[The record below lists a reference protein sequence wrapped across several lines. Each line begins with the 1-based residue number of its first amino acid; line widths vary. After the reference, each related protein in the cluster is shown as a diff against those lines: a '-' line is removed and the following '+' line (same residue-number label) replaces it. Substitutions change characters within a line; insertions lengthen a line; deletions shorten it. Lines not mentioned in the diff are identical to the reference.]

1 MSNGQDEFVTIRPRR
16 VALSHQGGTQRARS
30 RISLGMVLVAAGVV
44 LLLAV
49 AVWVFMY
56 LPGRVEVAEPPIRS
70 AAAPAAPPEAA
81 APAPV
86 VVGKAP
92 YEALQIDRERKRA
105 QETLAS
111 FVRLQIKLDEEMHV
125 RDWGAEPF
133 DVAQQLANDGDALFT
148 QQKFDDAMA
157 NYEKGIAA
165 LEALQTQGESRFNDA
180 LKDALDAIDRRD
192 AAAAEAAYAI
202 AASVY
207 PDDARIAEGRSRIQR
222 LPQIIELLADADR
235 AKERGDMRTTL
246 AKYRAIQA
254 LDPKTQGLQTPL
266 GEAQSRVANLDY
278 QGTLSAGYAA
288 LDAGD
293 YDAARRAFEAALRQR
308 PNDGAAQD
316 GMSQVEQR
324 STLSN
329 IEQYHQK
336 AIRDEAD
343 ERWTD
348 AVASLSE
355 GSRRRRLDQVRD
367 GRQSESRCTRRSRPQ
382 AERRARRPRRVVF
395 RRHVRGGH
403 WAVSKRREDHRRGT
417 AANGSAEAPRSGAGA
432 SANAGAGDADVGR
445 RYRSDHFATWR
456 VGQVRPQGSAVTPRP
471 LRADRQPRRPPRRA
485 PRTDRRAADASGG
498 NRLPG
503 IDLTVSAEEPLIRP
517 ATFTPTRDDLHGRSW
532 FGEHRV
538 QLISTAVLLAVAWFV
553 WFIFTAKSVQL
564 TFDPPDANAS
574 ISGGFDITLGGIFV
588 LREGTY
594 ELHANAEGYEKLV
607 MPLNIGEAR
616 NQAYAFALT
625 PLPGRIDFDTQ
636 PAPAEVWVD
645 GVSIGTTPL
654 AAVDVAAGEHKV
666 SFRNARYLPQEMTV
680 TIDGKRASRRLLQ
693 RWCRTGQRSRWRRN
707 RPVQRCS
714 STIRRSAT
722 RRAHSRSSPGFT
734 NCA

>member
-207 PDDARIAEGRSRIQR
+207 PNDARIAEGRSRIQR

-348 AVASLSE
+348 AVASYQKVLAVDGSIKFAMDGKARAGARADLDRKLNAALADPGALSSDATYADVT
-355 GSRRRRLDQVRD
+355 GLYQSAAKITDAGPRLTDQLKRLDQALVLARTPVPVTLTSDAATEVTISQLGALGKFARKEVQLRPGRYVLIGSRD
-367 GRQSESRCTRRSRPQ
+367 GRRD
-382 AERRARRPRRVVF
+382 V
-395 RRHVRGGH
+395 
-403 WAVSKRREDHRRGT
+403 RRELIVVPQMPPVEIVCQ
-417 AANGSAEAPRSGAGA
+417 EA
-432 SANAGAGDADVGR
+432 
-445 RYRSDHFATWR
+445 
-456 VGQVRPQGSAVTPRP
+456 
-471 LRADRQPRRPPRRA
+471 
-485 PRTDRRAADASGG
+485 
-498 NRLPG
+498 
-503 IDLTVSAEEPLIRP
+503 I
-517 ATFTPTRDDLHGRSW
+517 
-532 FGEHRV
+532 
-538 QLISTAVLLAVAWFV
+538 
-553 WFIFTAKSVQL
+553 
-564 TFDPPDANAS
+564 
-574 ISGGFDITLGGIFV
+574 
-588 LREGTY
+588 
-594 ELHANAEGYEKLV
+594 
-607 MPLNIGEAR
+607 
-616 NQAYAFALT
+616 
-625 PLPGRIDFDTQ
+625 
-636 PAPAEVWVD
+636 
-645 GVSIGTTPL
+645 
-654 AAVDVAAGEHKV
+654 
-666 SFRNARYLPQEMTV
+666 
-680 TIDGKRASRRLLQ
+680 
-693 RWCRTGQRSRWRRN
+693 
-707 RPVQRCS
+707 
-714 STIRRSAT
+714 
-722 RRAHSRSSPGFT
+722 
-734 NCA
+734 